1 LIIKSFMR
9 YEEIFIGM
17 KESLTHQVTQQDIE
31 KFVDLTG
38 DDNKLHVDKAFAA
51 TTSFKK
57 PVVHGMIGASFIST
71 IIGTKLPGDGALW
84 FSQTL
89 EFLLPVRVGDKLVV
103 EAEVTKKNDNERIID
118 LKIEILNQNR
128 QVVTKGLS
136 RVKVI
141 EPEVAES
148 VAVEAGPVTRAALV
162 IGGSGGIGKAVCLQL
177 AKDNF
182 DVAVHYKSNASVAAL
197 IQKEI
202 TALGRQCI
210 LVQADVDNEAEVDE
224 MIRLALRKFGR
235 IDVLVNCAASPIP
248 PIKVLD
254 LEWTDFEV
262 QLNLNIKVNLQL
274 IKRVL
279 PGMMENKGGKIITIG
294 TVYVDKPNAS
304 LVHYITAKAAL
315 EGFTKA
321 MALELAPKGIQ
332 VNMVAPSVISTEL
345 TSDIPEKVK
354 LLTAAQTPLRRLA
367 LPEDVAGA
375 VSFLAGNQS
384 NFLSGE
390 VIRVNGGQVMK

>member
-1 LIIKSFMR
+1 MR
-9 YEEIFIGM
+9 YDEIFVGM

-141 EPEVAES
+141 EPEVLEAA
-148 VAVEAGPVTRAALV
+148 VAQEEPVTRVVLV

-177 AKDNF
+177 ASDGF
-182 DVAVHYKSNASVAAL
+182 DVVVHYKSNAATAAL
-197 IQKEI
+197 IQNEI
-202 TALGRQCI
+202 SALGRQC
-210 LVQADVDNEAEVDE
+210 LLAQADVDVEADLDE
-224 MIRLALRKFGR
+224 LIRLALRKFGR

-248 PIKVLD
+248 PVKVLD
-254 LEWTDFEV
+254 LEWSDFEV

-279 PGMMENKGGKIITIG
+279 PSMLENKFGKIITIG
-294 TVYVDKPNAS
+294 TVYSDKPNAS
-304 LVHYITAKAAL
+304 LVHYITAKSAL

-332 VNMVAPSVISTEL
+332 VNMVSPSVISTEL

-375 VSFLAGNQS
+375 VSFLAGKHS

-390 VIRVNGGQVMK
+390 VIRVNGGQLMK

>member
-1 LIIKSFMR
+1 MK
-9 YEEIFIGM
+9 YEDIYLGM
-17 KESLTHQVTQQDIE
+17 KESLTHQVTQLDIE

-89 EFLLPVRVGDKLVV
+89 DFLLPVRVGDKLVV

-141 EPEVAES
+141 EPEIVEPK
-148 VAVEAGPVTRAALV
+148 AVEEVTFCRTALV

-177 AKDNF
+177 AKDGL
-182 DVAVHYKSNASVAAL
+182 DVVVHYKNNAEKAAL
-197 IQKEI
+197 IQQEVV
-202 TALGRQCI
+202 ALGRQC
-210 LVQADVDNEAEVDE
+210 LVVQADVDCLEEMNE

-254 LEWTDFEV
+254 LEWKDFEV

-279 PGMMENKGGKIITIG
+279 PGMLENKGGKIITIG
-294 TVYVDKPNAS
+294 TVYSDKPNAS
-304 LVHYITAKAAL
+304 LVHYITAKSAL

-332 VNMVAPSVISTEL
+332 VNMVSPSVISTEL

-390 VIRVNGGQVMK
+390 VIRVNGGQLMK

>member
-1 LIIKSFMR
+1 MR
-9 YEEIFIGM
+9 YDEIFVGM

-38 DDNKLHVDKAFAA
+38 DDNKLHVDKAYAA

-89 EFLLPVRVGDKLVV
+89 EFLLPVRVGDQLVV

-141 EPEVAES
+141 EPVVEEVQ
-148 VAVEAGPVTRAALV
+148 VEPTTPAPKVALV
-162 IGGSGGIGKAVCLQL
+162 IGGSGGIGRAVCLQL
-177 AKDNF
+177 AKDGF
-182 DVAVHYKSNASVAAL
+182 EVVVHYKNNASTATD
-197 IQKEI
+197 IQQEI
-202 TALGRQCI
+202 TTLGRQCL
-210 LVQADVDNEAEVDE
+210 LVKADIHQEADLDE
-224 MIRLALRKFGR
+224 LIRLALRKFGR
-235 IDVLVNCAASPIP
+235 VDVLVNCAASPIP

-254 LEWTDFEV
+254 LEWSDFEV
-262 QLNLNIKVNLQL
+262 QLNLNIQVNLQL

-279 PGMMENKGGKIITIG
+279 PGMLENKSGKIITIG
-294 TVYVDKPNAS
+294 TVYSDKPNAN
-304 LVHYITAKAAL
+304 LVHYITAKSAL

-321 MALELAPKGIQ
+321 MAMELAPKGIQ

-375 VSFLAGNQS
+375 VSFLAGNLS
-384 NFLSGE
+384 NFLTGE
-390 VIRVNGGQVMK
+390 VIRVNGGQVMN

>member
-1 LIIKSFMR
+1 MR
-9 YEEIFIGM
+9 YDEIYLGM

-141 EPEVAES
+141 EPEVVETA
-148 VAVEAGPVTRAALV
+148 VAQEVPVTRVALV

-177 AKDNF
+177 ASDGF
-182 DVAVHYKSNASVAAL
+182 DVVVHYKSNAVTSAL

-202 TALGRQCI
+202 SALGRQC
-210 LVQADVDNEAEVDE
+210 LLAQADVDVEADLDE
-224 MIRLALRKFGR
+224 LIRLALRKFGR

-248 PIKVLD
+248 PVKVLD
-254 LEWTDFEV
+254 LEWSDFEV

-279 PGMMENKGGKIITIG
+279 PSMLENKFGKIITIG
-294 TVYVDKPNAS
+294 TVYSDKPNAS
-304 LVHYITAKAAL
+304 LVHYITAKSAL

-332 VNMVAPSVISTEL
+332 VNMVSPSVISTEL

-375 VSFLAGNQS
+375 VSFLAGKHS

-390 VIRVNGGQVMK
+390 VIRVNGGQLMK

>member
-1 LIIKSFMR
+1 MR
-9 YEEIFIGM
+9 YDEIFVGM

-141 EPEVAES
+141 EPEVVDA
-148 VAVEAGPVTRAALV
+148 AVVEEGPVTRVALV

-177 AKDNF
+177 ASDGF
-182 DVAVHYKSNASVAAL
+182 DVVVHYKSNAATAAL
-197 IQKEI
+197 IQNEI
-202 TALGRQCI
+202 LSLGRQC
-210 LVQADVDNEAEVDE
+210 LLAQADVDVEADLDE
-224 MIRLALRKFGR
+224 LIRLALRKFGR

-254 LEWTDFEV
+254 LEWSDFEV

-279 PGMMENKGGKIITIG
+279 PSMLENKGGKIITIG
-294 TVYVDKPNAS
+294 TVYSDKPNAS
-304 LVHYITAKAAL
+304 LVHYITAKSAL

-332 VNMVAPSVISTEL
+332 VNMVSPSVISTEL

-375 VSFLAGNQS
+375 VSFLAGKHS

-390 VIRVNGGQVMK
+390 VIRVNGGQLMK

>member
-1 LIIKSFMR
+1 MK
-9 YEEIFIGM
+9 YEDIYLGM
-17 KESLTHQVTQQDIE
+17 KESLTHQVTQSDIE

-89 EFLLPVRVGDKLVV
+89 DFLLPVRVGDKLVV

-141 EPEVAES
+141 EPEVMEAS
-148 VAVEAGPVTRAALV
+148 VVDIAAFSKVALV

-177 AKDNF
+177 AKDGL
-182 DVAVHYKSNASVAAL
+182 DVVVHFKSNASNAAL

-202 TALGRQCI
+202 TALGRQC
-210 LVQADVDNEAEVDE
+210 LVVQADVDVEADLDE
-224 MIRLALRKFGR
+224 MFRLALRKFGR

-254 LEWTDFEV
+254 LEWSDFEV

-279 PGMMENKGGKIITIG
+279 PGMLENKGGKIITIG
-294 TVYVDKPNAS
+294 TVYSDKPNAS
-304 LVHYITAKAAL
+304 LVHYITAKSAL

-332 VNMVAPSVISTEL
+332 VNMVSPSVISTEL

-390 VIRVNGGQVMK
+390 VIRVNGGQVMI

>member
-1 LIIKSFMR
+1 LIIENTMR
-9 YEEIFIGM
+9 YEEIFVGM
-17 KESLTHQVTQQDIE
+17 KESLTHQVTQLDIE

-128 QVVTKGLS
+128 QIVTKGLS

-141 EPEVAES
+141 EPEVVEP
-148 VAVEAGPVTRAALV
+148 VAVKVGPVSRAALV

-177 AKDNF
+177 SKDGF
-182 DVAVHYKSNASVAAL
+182 DVVVHYKSNASTAAL
-197 IQKEI
+197 IQNEI
-202 TALGRQCI
+202 TEIGRQSL
-210 LVQADVDNEAEVDE
+210 LVQADVDIEAELDE

-254 LEWTDFEV
+254 LEWKDFEV

-279 PGMMENKGGKIITIG
+279 PGMLENQGGKIITIG
-294 TVYVDKPNAS
+294 TVYSDKPNAS

-332 VNMVAPSVISTEL
+332 VNMVSPSVISTEL